1 MNVTGDLIDCYFH
14 YILKLHDPE
23 ISVAVIFICYIWILQ
38 DPEISLAVILLA
50 GHLPSSSVPVLR

>member
-1 MNVTGDLIDCYFH
+1 MNVTGDLIDCYFR
-14 YILKLHDPE
+14 YILMLQDPE